1 MLPPGS
7 WYPLIVC
14 NMSDERNRFLL
25 EWLEDKELLGQWISS
40 VEILVQDMEDSER
53 KLENIRNVAISLLE
67 KLQVV
72 EERAL
77 RMLPSLM

>member
-1 MLPPGS
+1 
-7 WYPLIVC
+7 
-14 NMSDERNRFLL
+14 MSDERNRFLL

-53 KLENIRNVAISLLE
+53 KLENIRNVVISLLE

>member
-1 MLPPGS
+1 MCL
-7 WYPLIVC
+7 V
-14 NMSDERNRFLL
+14 RQ
-25 EWLEDKELLGQWISS
+25 LEDAK
-40 VEILVQDMEDSER
+40 R
-53 KLENIRNVAISLLE
+53 NLENIRNVAISLLE

>member
-1 MLPPGS
+1 MSGNCCL
-7 WYPLIVC
+7 C

-25 EWLEDKELLGQWISS
+25 EWLEDKEFLGQWISS

>member
-1 MLPPGS
+1 MSGNCCL
-7 WYPLIVC
+7 C

-25 EWLEDKELLGQWISS
+25 EWLEDKEFLGRWISS

>member
-1 MLPPGS
+1 
-7 WYPLIVC
+7 
-14 NMSDERNRFLL
+14 MSDERNRFLL
-25 EWLEDKELLGQWISS
+25 EWLEDKAFLGQWISS

-67 KLQVV
+67 KLQVA

>member
-1 MLPPGS
+1 
-7 WYPLIVC
+7 
-14 NMSDERNRFLL
+14 MSDERNRFLL

>member
-1 MLPPGS
+1 
-7 WYPLIVC
+7 
-14 NMSDERNRFLL
+14 MSDERNRFLL
-25 EWLEDKELLGQWISS
+25 EWLEDKALLGQWISG

-67 KLQVV
+67 KLQVA

-77 RMLPSLM
+77 T

>member
-1 MLPPGS
+1 MSGNCCL
-7 WYPLIVC
+7 C

-25 EWLEDKELLGQWISS
+25 AWLEDKEFLGQWISS

-67 KLQVV
+67 KLQVA

-77 RMLPSLM
+77 T

>member
-1 MLPPGS
+1 MSGNCCL
-7 WYPLIVC
+7 C
-14 NMSDERNRFLL
+14 NMSDERNRLLL
-25 EWLEDKELLGQWISS
+25 EWLEDKAFLGQWISS

>member
-1 MLPPGS
+1 
-7 WYPLIVC
+7 
-14 NMSDERNRFLL
+14 MSDERNRFLL
-25 EWLEDKELLGQWISS
+25 EWLEDKEFLGQWISS

>member
-1 MLPPGS
+1 
-7 WYPLIVC
+7 
-14 NMSDERNRFLL
+14 MSNERNRILL
-25 EWLEDKELLGQWISS
+25 EWLEDKAFLGQYISS
-40 VEILVQDMEDSER
+40 LGILVQDMEDSER

>member
-1 MLPPGS
+1 
-7 WYPLIVC
+7 
-14 NMSDERNRFLL
+14 MSDERNRFLL
-25 EWLEDKELLGQWISS
+25 EWLEDKALLGQWISS

-67 KLQVV
+67 KLQAV

>member
-1 MLPPGS
+1 
-7 WYPLIVC
+7 
-14 NMSDERNRFLL
+14 MSDERNRFLL
-25 EWLEDKELLGQWISS
+25 EWLEDKEFLGQWISS

-53 KLENIRNVAISLLE
+53 KLENIRNVVISLLE

>member
-1 MLPPGS
+1 
-7 WYPLIVC
+7 
-14 NMSDERNRFLL
+14 MSDERNRFLL
-25 EWLEDKELLGQWISS
+25 EWLEDKALLGQWISS

>member
-1 MLPPGS
+1 
-7 WYPLIVC
+7 
-14 NMSDERNRFLL
+14 MSDERNRFLL

-53 KLENIRNVAISLLE
+53 KLENIRNVVISLLE
-67 KLQVV
+67 QLQAV